1 MSLVKKK
8 KIAFVAANCF
18 VGGVETALINML
30 HYIDRDRYEITLFT
44 NFNDNPCVRD
54 ILPDVNYVN
63 LDLCDLKNTF
73 FSALSKFDLFKV
85 AIILKNYMVIKV
97 CSEWYIQD
105 VYSCKHLDFKS
116 MHFDVVIAYK
126 HAWST
131 TAIAKKAISA
141 DKSLLWVHGILP
153 SKNKGY
159 IRTLCSFDHCFC
171 VSEYIREYFLQQCP
185 SMKEKTDIFHNILN
199 ANEIIKKAQEPV
211 AEIDKCG
218 KAAIVT
224 VGRLGQDKGQIVI
237 PETASLLKKSGID
250 FTWYIVGDGPVRN
263 DIEQGIQKYHM
274 ENNICLLG
282 TKENPY
288 PYINACSIY
297 VQTSTSEGWCLTT
310 QEARI
315 LHKPCVVTD
324 IPVMHE
330 QFIDGVNGIIANGTD
345 AAALY
350 EGIMRLLSSQEL
362 RERIVNN
369 LKAEPQDGA
378 VEMQKLYDF
387 LDS

>member
-1 MSLVKKK
+1 MTEKKK
-8 KIAFVAANCF
+8 VAFIANCCI
-18 VGGVETALINML
+18 VGGVETALINL
-30 HYIDRDRYEITLFT
+30 LNSFDTEKYDVTLYT
-44 NFNDNPCVRD
+44 NFAGNPVIGRIPDNIRCID
-54 ILPDVNYVN
+54 
-63 LDLCDLKNTF
+63 LDEYNIKRVYNKAIGEHDYFTALK
-73 FSALSKFDLFKV
+73 LM
-85 AIILKNYMVIKV
+85 KNYALFRITK
-97 CSEWYIQD
+97 
-105 VYSCKHLDFKS
+105 DFYNKTAWLYRHI
-116 MHFDVVIAYK
+116 HFNDEHYDCVIAYNFGT
-126 HAWST
+126 ST
-131 TAIAKKAISA
+131 IVLTNESFTAPKKVVWA
-141 DKSLLWVHGILP
+141 HGDMP
-153 SKNKGY
+153 YFSNNY
-159 IRTLCSFDHCFC
+159 IRNLCLFDKCFC
-171 VSEYIREYFLQQCP
+171 VSEYMKNYFVVHC
-185 SMKEKTDIFHNILN
+185 KEMTPKTDIFHNILN

-387 LDS
+387 LES

>member
-1 MSLVKKK
+1 MTEKK
-8 KIAFVAANCF
+8 KIAFVANCCI
-18 VGGVETALINML
+18 VGGVETALINL
-30 HYIDRDRYEITLFT
+30 LNVFDTEKYDVTLYT
-44 NFNDNPCVRD
+44 NFAGNPVIGRIPDNIRCVD
-54 ILPDVNYVN
+54 
-63 LDLCDLKNTF
+63 LDEYNIKRVYNKAICRHDYFTVLK
-73 FSALSKFDLFKV
+73 L
-85 AIILKNYMVIKV
+85 IKNYALFRVTK
-97 CSEWYIQD
+97 
-105 VYSCKHLDFKS
+105 DFYNKTAWLYRHIS
-116 MHFDVVIAYK
+116 FNDEHYDCVIAYNFGT
-126 HAWST
+126 ST
-131 TAIAKKAISA
+131 IVLTNESFTAPKKAVWA
-141 DKSLLWVHGILP
+141 HGDMP
-153 SKNKGY
+153 YFSNNY
-159 IRTLCSFDHCFC
+159 IRNLCLFDKCFC
-171 VSEYIREYFLQQCP
+171 VSEYMKNYFVVHC
-185 SMKEKTDIFHNILN
+185 KEMAPKTDIFHNILN

-218 KAAIVT
+218 KATIVT
-224 VGRLGQDKGQIVI
+224 VGRLGQEKGQIVI